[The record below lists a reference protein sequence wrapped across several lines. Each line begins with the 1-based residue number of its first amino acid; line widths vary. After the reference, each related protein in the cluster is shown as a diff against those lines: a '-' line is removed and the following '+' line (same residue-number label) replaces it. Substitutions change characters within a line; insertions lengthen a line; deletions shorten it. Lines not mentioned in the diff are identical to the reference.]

1 MAQSEV
7 NRSEEWHKVK
17 WIALSSLFTI
27 TNWLVLLVWDA
38 SGQQWA
44 TNANIYGDWHGYSV
58 APHEF
63 EFLPCSACRHGLSM
77 KSQDHSMQLLL
88 GASSWTL
95 WVGSLAVCSTGMRP
109 DATWIEVAM
118 SRGIQPTNARQ
129 QLCPAGHHNSQ
140 GRLAAICYC
149 HGSTTLKKNSC
160 FHNFTIYTLIKEQ
173 YIITFQQ
180 DTGYIHVKM
189 TKAPATSMCGD
200 MRHPLG

>member
-1 MAQSEV
+1 MEG
-7 NRSEEWHKVK
+7 WHMMK
-17 WIALSSLFTI
+17 WITLFSLFTI
-27 TNWLVLLVWDA
+27 TNWLVALVWDA
-38 SGQQWA
+38 SGLQWA
-44 TNANIYGDWHGYSV
+44 TNANIYGDWQGCSV
-58 APHEF
+58 APDEF
-63 EFLPCSACRHGLSM
+63 GFLACSACRHGLST
-77 KSQDHSMQLLL
+77 KSPFL
-88 GASSWTL
+88 GSTYAAASRWQFL
-95 WVGSLAVCSTGMRP
+95 NVSLSRFSGLVFLGWDLIRP
-109 DATWIEVAM
+109 EVAM
-118 SRGIQPTNARQ
+118 SRGIQPTNALQ

-140 GRLAAICYC
+140 GRLAAIWYC